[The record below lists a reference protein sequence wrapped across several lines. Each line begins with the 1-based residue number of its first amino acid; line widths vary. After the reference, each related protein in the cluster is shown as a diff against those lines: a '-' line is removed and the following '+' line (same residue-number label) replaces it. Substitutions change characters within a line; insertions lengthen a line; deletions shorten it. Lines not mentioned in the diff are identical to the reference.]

1 MTPSM
6 SMAGVPYEES
16 YYSYPASPAYQ
27 GYHHPQPQR
36 ISHSDAYSMGGLS
49 YPRAR
54 SVSPVHSRAITPTNL
69 KPRRATTPTPR
80 RSKTPNYEPAPPV
93 PEHIAPGTTRRS
105 QTPFPSRKGLPAAPS
120 PRMMDPRDYTV
131 EQRDYRLEQRDH
143 RGEYR
148 DPRMYGS
155 VNSGRTSRGSR
166 RPSADED
173 TTAIAS
179 STPHDHSSIA
189 LKSAH
194 SRPYS
199 PTPPS
204 DAPFYGSSGNQ
215 NLRSTQQKYAR
226 HYPSP
231 DSQPTSRP
239 DVYA

>member
-1 MTPSM
+1 
-6 SMAGVPYEES
+6 
-16 YYSYPASPAYQ
+16 
-27 GYHHPQPQR
+27 
-36 ISHSDAYSMGGLS
+36 MGSLP

-80 RSKTPNYEPAPPV
+80 RAKTPNYEPAPPV
-93 PEHIAPGTTRRS
+93 PEHIAPVATRRS
-105 QTPFPSRKGLPAAPS
+105 QTPFPPRKMLQATPS
-120 PRMMDPRDYTV
+120 PRTMDPRDYTAEQRDYRV
-131 EQRDYRLEQRDH
+131 DQRDYRLEPRDH

-148 DPRMYGS
+148 DPKTATYGS
-155 VNSGRTSRGSR
+155 THSGRTSRGSR
-166 RPSADED
+166 RPLPDED

-179 STPHDHSSIA
+179 SIPQDHGSIS
-189 LKSAH
+189 LKSVQ

-204 DAPFYGSSGNQ
+204 DAIFHGNSGNL

-231 DSQPTSRP
+231 STMNSQPTSRP